1 MRHTFALLCAA
12 TTLTLGGASTAH
24 AQAAQDAR
32 RPNIIVYFADD
43 IGREAFGSYGGTSYR
58 MPNIDRLATEGVRFT
73 RAYST
78 ALCTPTRTAFLTG
91 QYNFR
96 NYDDFG
102 YLDTAQ
108 RTIANYL
115 QAAGYATAVTGK
127 WQLGGSFQTPHNFGF
142 DEYLVWQLEAPD
154 YWTRY
159 KNPALT
165 RNGEP
170 TRKHP
175 GKYGPDMMSDFV
187 LDFIERHRNQP
198 FFIYYA
204 ETLTHD
210 PFQPPPDHP
219 DYATHNETSV
229 DDVKYFPSMV
239 SYMDKIVGRLTAKLD
254 ALGIREQTLILFMG
268 DNGTVSRITSS
279 MNGRLV
285 QGDKGGRLDAANH
298 VALIANWKGTVKPG
312 QVRDDLVDVLDLFST
327 AFEAGGSTIA
337 NVRQDG
343 FSLYPT
349 LTKGAPSPRK
359 WIFTDFYRGRTP
371 GPNTLRSGGAS
382 RYVHDG
388 RFKLYPN
395 GQFYDYIADPLEQT
409 PLSETAMSAEARS
422 VYQTLRDVLT
432 RMEGEVKLWDSR
444 RLDEPLQV
452 TRGPAG
458 NPRGG
463 GAGRGGA
470 RGAGAG
476 GAEGQ
481 VTTGSVA
488 GAVRDAQGRMI
499 PGATLVLVS
508 NTRGTRSA
516 PVVSNA
522 SGEFLF
528 VNVSPDTYT
537 IEVTMPSFKTLQRS
551 NVAVG
556 PGGRVAVGTL
566 TLERGL

>member
-1 MRHTFALLCAA
+1 
-12 TTLTLGGASTAH
+12 
-24 AQAAQDAR
+24 
-32 RPNIIVYFADD
+32 
-43 IGREAFGSYGGTSYR
+43 
-58 MPNIDRLATEGVRFT
+58 
-73 RAYST
+73 
-78 ALCTPTRTAFLTG
+78 
-91 QYNFR
+91 
-96 NYDDFG
+96 
-102 YLDTAQ
+102 
-108 RTIANYL
+108 
-115 QAAGYATAVTGK
+115 
-127 WQLGGSFQTPHNFGF
+127 
-142 DEYLVWQLEAPD
+142 
-154 YWTRY
+154 
-159 KNPALT
+159 
-165 RNGEP
+165 
-170 TRKHP
+170 
-175 GKYGPDMMSDFV
+175 MSDFV
-187 LDFIERHRNQP
+187 LDFVERHRNQP

-210 PFQPPPDHP
+210 PFQPPPGHP
-219 DYATHNETSV
+219 DYATHDETSV

-239 SYMDKIVGRLTAKLD
+239 SYMDRIVGRLTAKLD

-268 DNGTVSRITSS
+268 DNGTVSRITSTL
-279 MNGRLV
+279 NGRPV

-371 GPNTLRSGGAS
+371 GPNTVRIGGPS

-388 RFKLYPN
+388 RFKLYPD
-395 GQFYDYIADPLEQT
+395 GQFYDYAADPLEQT
-409 PLSETAMSAEARS
+409 PMSAMAMSAEARGA
-422 VYQTLRDVLT
+422 YQTLRDVLT
-432 RMEGEVKLWDSR
+432 RMEAEVKLWDSR

-452 TRGPAG
+452 TPGPTG

-463 GAGRGGA
+463 GAGRGGGRAGA

-476 GAEGQ
+476 GAEQQ
-481 VTTGSVA
+481 VAATGSVA
-488 GAVRDAQGRMI
+488 GAVRDAQGRVI
-499 PGATLVLVS
+499 SGATLVLVS

-537 IEVTMPSFKTLQRS
+537 IEVTMPSFKTLQRP

-556 PGGRVAVGTL
+556 PGGRIAVGML

>member
-1 MRHTFALLCAA
+1 MPIAA
-12 TTLTLGGASTAH
+12 AAMATVVVLTMAGPSTA
-24 AQAAQDAR
+24 QAPASPLAR

-43 IGREAFGSYGGTSYR
+43 IGREAFGSYGGTSYKT
-58 MPNIDRLATEGVRFT
+58 PNLDKLATDGMRFM

-115 QAAGYATAVTGK
+115 KTAGYATAVTGK
-127 WQLGGSFQTPHNFGF
+127 WQLGGSFQTPHHFGF

-154 YWTRY
+154 YWTRF

-187 LDFIERHRNQP
+187 LGFIERHRSQP

-204 ETLTHD
+204 EPLTHD
-210 PFQPPPDHP
+210 PFQPTPDHP
-219 DYATHNETSV
+219 DYATYDETTV

-254 ALGIREQTLILFMG
+254 ALGIRENTLLLFIG
-268 DNGTVSRITSS
+268 DNGTAPRITSI
-279 MNGRLV
+279 MNGKPV

-298 VALIANWKGTVKPG
+298 VAFIANWKGTIKPG
-312 QVRDDLVDVLDLFST
+312 QVRDDLVDVPDLFAT
-327 AFEAGGSTIA
+327 ALEASGSTIA
-337 NVRQDG
+337 NVRKDG
-343 FSLYPT
+343 VSLLPT
-349 LTKGAPSPRK
+349 LTEGAPSPRK

-371 GPNTLRSGGAS
+371 GPNTVRSGNPS
-382 RYVHDG
+382 RYVQDG
-388 RFKLYPN
+388 RYKLYPD
-395 GQFYDYIADPLEQT
+395 GKFVDFIADPLEQR
-409 PLSETAMSAEARS
+409 PLAEASMSAEARRAH
-422 VYQTLRDVLT
+422 QTLKEVLAK
-432 RMEGEVKLWDSR
+432 MEAEVKLWDSR

-452 TRGPAG
+452 TPGRAG

-463 GAGRGGA
+463 GAGGRGRAGGG
-470 RGAGAG
+470 RGAGA
-476 GAEGQ
+476 E
-481 VTTGSVA
+481 T
-488 GAVRDAQGRMI
+488 
-499 PGATLVLVS
+499 
-508 NTRGTRSA
+508 A
-516 PVVSNA
+516 PA
-522 SGEFLF
+522 
-528 VNVSPDTYT
+528 
-537 IEVTMPSFKTLQRS
+537 
-551 NVAVG
+551 
-556 PGGRVAVGTL
+556 GGRV
-566 TLERGL
+566 RNPPQP